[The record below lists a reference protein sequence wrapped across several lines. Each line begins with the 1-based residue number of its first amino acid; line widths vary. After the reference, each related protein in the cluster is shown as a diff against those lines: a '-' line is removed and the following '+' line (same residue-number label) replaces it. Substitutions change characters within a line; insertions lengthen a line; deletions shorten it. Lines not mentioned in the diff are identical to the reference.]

1 MNQIYRG
8 LWLTSVCALA
18 WGTPVVV
25 AAQGTAAPVS
35 DVQAEA
41 EAKAAMLEAQLES
54 MQAQL
59 DDLKARMKKKDD
71 GLAWK
76 GAPQFLDKDKGWEFK
91 VRGRIMWDTAYLSA
105 PSALTETIAN
115 NGGQY
120 GLRTSFRRARIGVEG
135 KFPGDFG
142 YKAEVDFANA
152 AVSFG
157 DIVLTHQAK
166 DSPLKII
173 LGNHETWESLEQVSS
188 SRFISFIE
196 RAQMN
201 EAFVNSRKL
210 GISAQYRKNDLL
222 MSGGVFG
229 EQIPG
234 VEGVP
239 TDGSNDGW
247 MASTRWNYNP
257 KIGNNQIHL
266 GANFQYRNFREAN
279 LNFNYQARPFSARPT
294 NIRFVSTGGLAVK
307 NDMIVGAEAAI
318 INGPFHA
325 VAEGQ
330 MTKANVLKT
339 GDINDLNTNAAGSR
353 LTGNPDFLSFY
364 AEAGYFLTGESRG
377 YKASEA
383 TWDRVKVN
391 NPFDKG
397 GWGAWQVVGRF
408 DYLDLSDDVG
418 AAAPRTAGN
427 VAAGNNYVSAAA
439 LAADSGCVSNV
450 VGARC
455 YVNGG
460 KQYGYLFGLNWY
472 PTDYVRFMLNFTYID
487 VKGVPIT
494 NTALNTATGAG
505 GSVLSGTRVGTS
517 KATGELNTTLVSFRT
532 AFDF

>member
-1 MNQIYRG
+1 MIHSYRG
-8 LWLTSVCALA
+8 ILLASVAALMISAPLKALA
-18 WGTPVVV
+18 QDTT
-25 AAQGTAAPVS
+25 TASEA
-35 DVQAEA
+35 QAEA
-41 EAKAAMLEAQLES
+41 EAKAAMLEAQLEA

-59 DDLKARMKKKDD
+59 DDLKDRMKKKDD

-76 GAPQFLDKDKGWEFK
+76 GAPQFVDKDKGWEFK

-105 PSALTETIAN
+105 PGALTETIVN

-142 YKAEVDFANA
+142 YKAEFDFANA
-152 AVSFG
+152 GVGFG
-157 DIVLTHQAK
+157 DVVLTHQAK

-201 EAFVNSRKL
+201 EAFINSRKL
-210 GISAQYRKNDLL
+210 GISAQYRKNDVLI
-222 MSGGVFG
+222 SGGVFG

-234 VEGVP
+234 TEGVP

-247 MASTRWNYNP
+247 LFGTRWNYNP
-257 KIGNNQIHL
+257 KIGNNQLHL

-279 LNFNYQARPFSARPT
+279 LAFNYQARPFSARPT
-294 NIRFVSTGGLAVK
+294 NIRFVSTGNLAVK
-307 NDMIVGAEAAI
+307 SDYIMGAEAALI
-318 INGPFHA
+318 RGPLHLVTEA
-325 VAEGQ
+325 Q
-330 MTKANVLKT
+330 YTKPTVLKP
-339 GDINDLNTNAAGSR
+339 GEINSTNTNIGGVR
-353 LTGNPDFLSFY
+353 LPNNPDFLSFY
-364 AEAGYFLTGESRG
+364 AEAGFFFTGETRG
-377 YKASEA
+377 YKAAEA

-408 DYLDLSDDVG
+408 DYLDLSDNVG
-418 AAAPRTAGN
+418 AAAPRVAGN
-427 VAAGNNYVSAAA
+427 VATGNNYLAGAA
-439 LAADSGCVSNV
+439 LGADTNCVSNLA
-450 VGARC
+450 GAQC

-460 KQYGYLFGLNWY
+460 KQYGYLLGLNWY

-487 VKGVPIT
+487 VKGIPLTTVAFVP
-494 NTALNTATGAG
+494 ATGAG
-505 GSVLSGTRVGTS
+505 GTSISGTRVGTTQ
-517 KATGELNTTLVSFRT
+517 ATGSLNTTLVSFRT

>member
-1 MNQIYRG
+1 MNRIYRG
-8 LWLTSVCALA
+8 LWLTSACALA
-18 WGTPVVV
+18 WASPVVV
-25 AAQGTAAPVS
+25 AAQESSATVS
-35 DVQAEA
+35 DAQAEA

-59 DDLKARMKKKDD
+59 DDLKSRMKKKDD
-71 GLAWK
+71 SVAWK

-91 VRGRIMWDTAYLSA
+91 VRGRIMWDTAYLTA
-105 PSALTETIAN
+105 PSALTESIVN
-115 NGGQY
+115 NGNQY
-120 GLRTSFRRARIGVEG
+120 GLRTSLRRARIGVEG
-135 KFPGDFG
+135 KLPGDFG
-142 YKAEVDFANA
+142 YKAEFDFANA
-152 AVSFG
+152 GVGFG
-157 DIVLTHQAK
+157 DVVLTHQAK
-166 DSPLKII
+166 DSPIKII

-210 GISAQYRKNDLL
+210 GISMQYRKDDLL
-222 MSGGVFG
+222 ISSGVFG

-247 MASTRWNYNP
+247 MVATRLNYNP
-257 KIGNNQIHL
+257 KIGNSQIHL
-266 GANFQYRNFREAN
+266 GANVQYRNFREAN
-279 LNFNYQARPFSARPT
+279 LNFNYQARPFSSRPT
-294 NIRFVSTGGLAVK
+294 NIRFVGTGGLAIK
-307 NDMIVGAEAAI
+307 SDTIIGAEAAI

-325 VAEGQ
+325 VTEGQ
-330 MTKANVLKT
+330 VTRASAFKT
-339 GDINDLNTNAAGSR
+339 GDINDINTNIAGSR
-353 LTGNPDFLSFY
+353 LTGNPDFVSFY
-364 AEAGYFLTGESRG
+364 AEAGYFFTGETRG

-397 GWGAWQVVGRF
+397 GWGAWQVVARF
-408 DYLDLSDDVG
+408 DYLNLSDDVG
-418 AAAPRTAGN
+418 AAAPRVAGN
-427 VAAGNNYVSAAA
+427 VAAGNNYVPTTA
-439 LAADSGCVSNV
+439 LTGNTGCVSDV
-450 VGARC
+450 AEARC

-460 KQYGYLFGLNWY
+460 KQYGYLFGINWY

-494 NTALNTATGAG
+494 STAFNAATGAG
-505 GSVLSGTRVGTS
+505 GNVLSTTRVGTT